1 MISGP
6 QNIKHEV
13 LHKIIAFLILEI
25 HLLVPRAAAILKI
38 AIYNRSGG
46 RPSRRPGNFEIVWY
60 KLHLGQIWR
69 F

>member
-6 QNIKHEV
+6 KNIKNEV
-13 LHKIIAFLILEI
+13 LHKIIAFLVLEI
-25 HLLVPRAAAILKI
+25 HLLVPRVTAILKI
-38 AIYNRSGG
+38 AIYDHSGG
-46 RPSRRPGNFEIVWY
+46 RPSRRPGHFEIVWY